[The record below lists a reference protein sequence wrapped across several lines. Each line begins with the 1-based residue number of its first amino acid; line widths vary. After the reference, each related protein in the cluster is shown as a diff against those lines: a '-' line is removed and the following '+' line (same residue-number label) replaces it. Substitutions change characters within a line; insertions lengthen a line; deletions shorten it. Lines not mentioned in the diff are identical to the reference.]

1 MVGKTGFEP
10 ATPWSQT
17 KCSTKLSHFPIHGA
31 PNRSRTHN
39 LLIRSQTLYPIE
51 LWAHM
56 FITNKITC
64 AQNYIFK
71 MVASVGIEPTT
82 PRFSVLCSANWAMK
96 PKWMAVP
103 TGIEPAIPRVTG
115 ECDNRYTTEPL
126 GCRRWIWTT
135 DLWVMSPTSYQ
146 TALSC
151 DVNIQWRRKR
161 DLNPRTDFSIFRFS
175 RPVPSAGLGYS
186 SIIYF
191 GAPDRTW
198 TDMSCYTRRILS
210 PVRLPIPPLRHL

>member
-115 ECDNRYTTEPL
+115 ECDNRYTTEPF

-135 DLWVMSPTSYQ
+135 GLWVMSPTSYQ

-151 DVNIQWRRKR
+151 DIIIQWRRKR
-161 DLNPRTDFSIFRFS
+161 DSNPRTDFSISRFS

-186 SIIYF
+186 SIIF